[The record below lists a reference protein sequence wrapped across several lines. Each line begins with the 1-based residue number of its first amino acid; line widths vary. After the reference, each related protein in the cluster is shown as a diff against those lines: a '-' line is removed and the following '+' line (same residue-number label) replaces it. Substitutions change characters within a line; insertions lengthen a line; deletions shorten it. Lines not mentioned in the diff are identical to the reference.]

1 VIAMPQVLVRNI
13 DKRTLDA
20 LKARAALH
28 KNSLQAELKGVLDE
42 ASRPLAANALA
53 VARRIR
59 ANLRR
64 KGIVFSDSGRIQ
76 AEGRRR

>member
-1 VIAMPQVLVRNI
+1 MPQVLVRSI
-13 DKRTLDA
+13 EKRTLDA

-28 KNSLQAELKGVLDE
+28 KNSLQAELKGILDE
-42 ASRPLAANALA
+42 ASRPLAADALA
-53 VARRIR
+53 VAKRIQ

-64 KGIVFSDSGRIQ
+64 KGIVFTDSGRMQ